1 MLCAFLCLV
10 VCFLILQVQVMAQV
24 IQSETN
30 PITAD
35 PVVTTTTSNASVVT
49 PTPVPN
55 KRADRTLTQ
64 AYRDTFKLL
73 SEPNDCS
80 SFYGGPKI
88 ALLVL
93 NEFFSKLRKE
103 KLPDHVALT
112 MSGKAVYVLN
122 TEAKVRF
129 RVFEQTVVNESGSF
143 YLRHGPM
150 GSRIPNIGSFLP
162 ATRSAR
168 ALTLLHELGHMI
180 RSPSGKWLIQDDG
193 NNSEKSRRNT
203 EMIENACRDQLK
215 TLQ

>member
-10 VCFLILQVQVMAQV
+10 VCFLILQGQVIAQV
-24 IQSETN
+24 AQSETN
-30 PITAD
+30 PTATD
-35 PVVTTTTSNASVVT
+35 PAGVSAV
-49 PTPVPN
+49 PTPVAN

-80 SFYGGPKI
+80 SFYGGSKS
-88 ALLVL
+88 ALIVL

-103 KLPDHVALT
+103 KLPDHVAFA

-122 TEAKVRF
+122 NEAKVRF
-129 RVFEQTVVNESGSF
+129 RVFEQTVLNESGSF

-150 GSRIPNIGSFLP
+150 GSRIPNVGSYLP

-180 RSPSGKWLIQDDG
+180 RSPSGRWLLQDDG
-193 NNSEKSRRNT
+193 NDSEKSRRNT

-215 TLQ
+215 TLL

>member
-1 MLCAFLCLV
+1 MFCAFFCLV

-24 IQSETN
+24 AQSETN
-30 PITAD
+30 P
-35 PVVTTTTSNASVVT
+35 TTTDPAVASAA

-64 AYRDTFKLL
+64 AYHDTFKLL

-80 SFYGGPKI
+80 LFYGGPKI
-88 ALLVL
+88 ALTVL

-103 KLPDHVALT
+103 KLPEHVTFT
-112 MSGKAVYVLN
+112 MSGKAVYVQN
-122 TEAKVRF
+122 NETKVRF
-129 RVFEQTVVNESGSF
+129 RVFEQTVLNESGSF
-143 YLRHGPM
+143 YMRHGPM
-150 GSRIPNIGSFLP
+150 GSRIPNVGSFMP

-180 RSPSGKWLIQDDG
+180 RSPSGDWLLQDDG

-215 TLQ
+215 PLH